1 VTDGQHHHS
10 GRTKRCRHRG
20 IAGGVASWLITLAD
34 TGVQPLIYLTCGVYA
49 GIACGGIIG
58 AVTAGRR
65 QAQVEYAFGRR
76 P

>member
-1 VTDGQHHHS
+1 MDNTIIRGALN
-10 GRTKRCRHRG
+10 GAGIGG

-34 TGVQPLIYLTCGVYA
+34 TGIQPLVYLTCGVYA